1 MPIPDY
7 QSFMLPVLRT
17 VAAQSTEPILIRDL
31 FEIIAKEFSLS
42 DADLLE
48 MLPSGATTTFG
59 SRVSWACTYLK
70 KAGLLSAPKRGFVL
84 LTARGKEA
92 LAKKPTAINVAFLK
106 QYPEFRAF
114 QTNTKVSDQE
124 NDGSTTDLSLVKTP
138 NEIVESGY
146 QKLRAQLSDE
156 LLETVKSCS
165 PSFFEKLVVDLL
177 VRMGY
182 GGSLAD
188 AGRAVGKSGDGGIDG
203 IIKEDKLGLD
213 VIYIQ
218 AKRWDQ
224 TSIGRPQVQQF
235 AGALQGQRAGKGIFI
250 TTSSYTDDARN
261 FVKGIG
267 SKIVLIDGD
276 ELATLMIDY
285 GIGVATSAIYEIKR
299 IDSDYFVES

>member
-1 MPIPDY
+1 
-7 QSFMLPVLRT
+7 MLPVLRT
-17 VAAQSTEPILIRDL
+17 VATQPTEPVLIRDL
-31 FEIIAKEFSLS
+31 FGILAKEFSLS
-42 DADLLE
+42 DTDLLE

-70 KAGLLSAPKRGFVL
+70 KAGLLSAPKRGFVSI
-84 LTARGKEA
+84 TERGAEA
-92 LAKKPTAINVAFLK
+92 LAKRPTTINVTFLK

-114 QTNTKVSDQE
+114 QTNTKSSDQE
-124 NDGSTTDLSLVKTP
+124 SEGNTPELSLVKTP

-146 QKLRAQLSDE
+146 QKLRAQLADE

-165 PSFFEKLVVDLL
+165 PAFFERLVVDLL

-224 TSIGRPQVQQF
+224 NSIGRPHVQQF

-250 TTSSYTDDARN
+250 TTSGFTDDARN

-267 SKIVLIDGD
+267 SKLC
-276 ELATLMIDY
+276 
-285 GIGVATSAIYEIKR
+285 
-299 IDSDYFVES
+299 